1 MCSGNVSFAFS
12 SDFIRIYYP
21 LVLKTYVRIQPPIQ
35 WKGGMLQELFKG
47 KGSSSVCSNFRDV
60 MLACVDGKNVAK
72 YIRNK
77 LLPRPT
83 IFPSIHSLVVVLMVV
98 KPPLPTCMSG

>member
-1 MCSGNVSFAFS
+1 MNSTSKKGKAPGEDLCSGTVLATFS
-12 SDFIRIYYP
+12 LDLLNMYYP
-21 LVLKTYVRIQPPIQ
+21 LVLKTYTRIQPPIQ

-47 KGSSSVCSNFRDV
+47 KGSSSVVGNFRDV

-77 LLPRPT
+77 FIT
-83 IFPSIHSLVVVLMVV
+83 
-98 KPPLPTCMSG
+98 